1 MIMTIMKLSYGLLFR
16 INLIKLCKQALL
28 LIKIT
33 MYYIYI
39 LLRFIFLSSRTTYK
53 DFHVY
58 YFNDS
63 IINGTTND
71 QLLSYLLYPPTIS
84 TDHTSISSS
93 HNNSNNSTH
102 THNHNHNATT
112 VRNND
117 HDQQQREDDKWGK
130 VQLYSLSL
138 IFKLWSLPHYRSNS
152 FQQDMLDNLKNVAV
166 PGTYKCY
173 FLI

>member
-1 MIMTIMKLSYGLLFR
+1 M
-16 INLIKLCKQALL
+16 
-28 LIKIT
+28 
-33 MYYIYI
+33 
-39 LLRFIFLSSRTTYK
+39 
-53 DFHVY
+53 Y

-84 TDHTSISSS
+84 STDHTSISSS
-93 HNNSNNSTH
+93 HDNNSNNNSSH
-102 THNHNHNATT
+102 THNHNHPTTTT
-112 VRNND
+112 VNNNSND
-117 HDQQQREDDKWGK
+117 DQQQQHQDDKWGK

-166 PGTYKCY
+166 PGIYIY
-173 FLI
+173 VVSLL

>member
-1 MIMTIMKLSYGLLFR
+1 
-16 INLIKLCKQALL
+16 
-28 LIKIT
+28 
-33 MYYIYI
+33 MYYMYI
-39 LLRFIFLSSRTTYK
+39 VLRFIFLSSSQSRTRTTYR

-63 IINGTTND
+63 IINGTKND

-84 TDHTSISSS
+84 IDHTSISSS
-93 HNNSNNSTH
+93 YNNSNNSTH
-102 THNHNHNATT
+102 HTHNHIDNHTATTT
-112 VRNND
+112 VRNNY
-117 HDQQQREDDKWGK
+117 HDQWGK

-166 PGTYKCY
+166 PGTYKCI
-173 FLI
+173 FQI